1 MIKGEGG
8 ALDRGKKSEASLES
22 VGAKAS
28 RAAGGFGS
36 SASGVGTL
44 SDICLLTAAG
54 AAGWIDVGWGEVG
67 WWWRWGWL
75 ESWSI
80 QPQTCISTNILLRK
94 DNNNNNNPVSQLEQR
109 PFRTGWLRL
118 TARVSDWSHL
128 SRGEW
133 EVSANTQLIWGCQ
146 HLAAMI
152 QQHWSWTANQ
162 MHDTV

>member
-94 DNNNNNNPVSQLEQR
+94 DNNNPVSQLEQR